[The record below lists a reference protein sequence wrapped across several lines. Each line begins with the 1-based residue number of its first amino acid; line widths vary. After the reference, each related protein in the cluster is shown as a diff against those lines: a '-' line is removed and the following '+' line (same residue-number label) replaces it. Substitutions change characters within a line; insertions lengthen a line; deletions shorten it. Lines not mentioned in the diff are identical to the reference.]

1 MMDPE
6 MCTALN
12 KQINEEVF
20 SAYLYASMAS
30 FFEDIHLKGFAQWMQ
45 SNAAE
50 ELEHAKKIVTYV
62 HDRGARVTYTAI
74 AAPQAEWES
83 PLAAL
88 EDAHNHECHISGCI
102 NKLAT
107 MAIDKKDHATHAL
120 LEWFVTEQVE
130 EEAVTDDMVQQLK
143 LTEGAPGG
151 LFLLDSRLLSS
162 APEGT

>member
-12 KQINEEVF
+12 KQINEEIF

-30 FFEDIHLKGFAQWMQ
+30 FFEDIHLKGFAQWMEA
-45 SNAAE
+45 NAAE
-50 ELEHAKKIVTYV
+50 ELAHAKKIVTYV
-62 HDRGARVTYTAI
+62 QDRGARVTYTAI
-74 AAPQAEWES
+74 ATPQAEWES

-88 EDAHNHECHISGCI
+88 EDAYSHECHISSCI

-107 MAIDKKDHATHAL
+107 MASDKNDHATSAL
-120 LEWFVTEQVE
+120 LDWFVTEQVE

-151 LFLLDSRLLSS
+151 LFLLDSRLLSTPPS
-162 APEGT
+162 PA